1 MPVTGMEMFRWSHI
15 KREETETRRKNML
28 KREKVFRTVK
38 QATVWTLLV
47 CICLLASST
56 VRAQKKPPI
65 LSDRDISA
73 FSKSQIETL
82 QGEARDVAHPEK
94 SRLARNKLIAIGV
107 EQVDAAFNDYRK
119 KSRKRHDLLQFIFD
133 FLEIGASS
141 AINIIN
147 GTERARE
154 VIAEGLSFFQGS
166 RAAFNRDFKFLE
178 RQILFDKMVAKRSQ
192 KLKAIYEKVNSD
204 VDVYPW
210 EQARSELREYFY
222 AGTMDEA
229 LSSLSVDTGAEASVS
244 LKELEKAKKD
254 ANIKGKVTN
263 EQKKADTD
271 VDPLFKALVNSQDL
285 AKIKAVYALVQKDPI
300 LEPIVKGLPENPGLG
315 LTPDGRKG
323 LEGSLAKISNGTAQ
337 FIDYNRV
344 LFYLRFTVVDTVNDD
359 PKPAAAF
366 LDILKK

>member
-1 MPVTGMEMFRWSHI
+1 
-15 KREETETRRKNML
+15 ML
-28 KREKVFRTVK
+28 KTEKVFRTLNYV
-38 QATVWTLLV
+38 TMWMLLV
-47 CICLLASST
+47 GICLLATST

-73 FSKSQIETL
+73 FSKSEIQIL
-82 QGEARDVAHPEK
+82 QRDAGDVAHPEK
-94 SRLARNKLIAIGV
+94 AKLARNKLIAIGV

-192 KLKAIYEKVNSD
+192 KLTAIYEKVNSE

-210 EQARSELREYFY
+210 EQARSEVREYFY

-229 LSSLSVDTGAEASVS
+229 LSSLSVDTGAEAKLS
-244 LKELEKAKKD
+244 LKELEDAKTAANVRGKASKELLT
-254 ANIKGKVTN
+254 AN
-263 EQKKADTD
+263 TD
-271 VDPLFKALVNSQDL
+271 INPLFKALMDSQDL
-285 AKIKAVYALVQKDPI
+285 PKIKAVYALVKKDPL
-300 LEPIVKGLPENPGLG
+300 LEPIVKGLPNNQRLG
-315 LTPDGRKG
+315 LTPPGKKG
-323 LEGSLAKISNGTAQ
+323 LEDSLTAIGNGTAA

-344 LFYLRFTVVDTVNDD
+344 LFYLRVAVMDLLEAGDS
-359 PKPAAAF
+359 KPVAAF
-366 LDILKK
+366 IKVLGGN